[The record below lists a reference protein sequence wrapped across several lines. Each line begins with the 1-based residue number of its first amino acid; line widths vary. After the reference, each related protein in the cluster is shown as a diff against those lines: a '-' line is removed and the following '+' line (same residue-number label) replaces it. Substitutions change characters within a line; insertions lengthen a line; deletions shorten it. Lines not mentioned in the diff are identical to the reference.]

1 MKNKDSVLVRK
12 IQISNVHVRPWM
24 RMLKTI
30 FKDLITITIKLGTIS
45 GRKWCDFMD
54 CGKTIMLIIVV
65 MPE

>member
-30 FKDLITITIKLGTIS
+30 FKDPITITIKFRDNQWLE
-45 GRKWCDFMD
+45 
-54 CGKTIMLIIVV
+54 V
-65 MPE
+65 M